1 MCLTLYIANHS
12 CKLTHATRWVT
23 FSNRSYILNSWSD
36 HDLWE
41 SDQWWVEIFRGPDY
55 CYILYIILI
64 TIVILSDFKRLW
76 EFLSDLKEFQKIS
89 NGFKGFQQISPDIS
103 RDLKDFKEFK
113 NILLFLTYFK
123 IFKHFWICWNSLKT
137 R

>member
-1 MCLTLYIANHS
+1 M
-12 CKLTHATRWVT
+12 
-23 FSNRSYILNSWSD
+23 
-36 HDLWE
+36 
-41 SDQWWVEIFRGPDY
+41 
-55 CYILYIILI
+55 
-64 TIVILSDFKRLW
+64 ILSDFKRLW

-113 NILLFLTYFK
+113 NILL
-123 IFKHFWICWNSLKT
+123 LKT